1 MPLFLFPRGASADL
15 AQQAEQLTCNHQV
28 ISSIQVVGTICGYRI
43 MAITSAFQA
52 DDAGSIPATRSRE
65 TSLIAALAYFYCVGT
80 VFYLSSGYGSK
91 PVIVTVL
98 IFLQQRNGA
107 LSVEI

>member
-1 MPLFLFPRGASADL
+1 
-15 AQQAEQLTCNHQV
+15 
-28 ISSIQVVGTICGYRI
+28 

-65 TSLIAALAYFYCVGT
+65 TSLIAALVYFYCVGT

-98 IFLQQRNGA
+98 IFLRQQNGA
-107 LSVEI
+107 LSVEILYFLTGSVMHHSGVVKAPQRCSSVRGWFR

>member
-1 MPLFLFPRGASADL
+1 
-15 AQQAEQLTCNHQV
+15 
-28 ISSIQVVGTICGYRI
+28 YRI

-80 VFYLSSGYGSK
+80 VFLSVFWLWFEASYSHSAD
-91 PVIVTVL
+91 
-98 IFLQQRNGA
+98 FLQQRNGA
-107 LSVEI
+107 LSVEILYFLAGSVMCH